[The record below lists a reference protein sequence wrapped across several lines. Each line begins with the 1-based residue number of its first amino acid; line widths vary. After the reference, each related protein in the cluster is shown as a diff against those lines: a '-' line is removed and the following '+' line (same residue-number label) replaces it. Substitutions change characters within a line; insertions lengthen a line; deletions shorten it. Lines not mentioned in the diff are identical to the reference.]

1 MAEVLSALP
10 LVNAILNSISA
21 VLIVSGYV
29 LIKRGNRDAHK
40 KAMLAAVVTSGL
52 FLVSYLIKTW
62 FHGTTLYG
70 GTGIMRVIYL
80 TVLFSHLTLAIAVV
94 PLTLVSV
101 VSGLQSRF
109 GRHRRIARWTYPIWL
124 YVSVTGV
131 LVYLMLRPYY

>member
-1 MAEVLSALP
+1 SEFVSGLPRVSAF
-10 LVNAILNSISA
+10 LNSII
-21 VLIVSGYV
+21 VFLIVSGYV
-29 LIKRGNRDAHK
+29 LINLFIRDAHK
-40 KAMLAAVVTSGL
+40 KSMLSAVVTSGL

-94 PLTLVSV
+94 PLALVSV

-109 GRHRRIARWTYPIWL
+109 GRHRRIARWT
-124 YVSVTGV
+124 
-131 LVYLMLRPYY
+131 

>member
-1 MAEVLSALP
+1 VAEVLSALP

-94 PLTLVSV
+94 PLALVSV